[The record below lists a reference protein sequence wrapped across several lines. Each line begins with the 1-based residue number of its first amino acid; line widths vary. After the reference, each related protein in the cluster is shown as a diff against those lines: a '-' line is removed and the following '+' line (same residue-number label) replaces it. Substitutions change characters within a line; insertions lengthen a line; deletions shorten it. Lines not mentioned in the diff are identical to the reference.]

1 MKRGF
6 EDTTY
11 IEHETEEVLQQSLDH
26 MTPRAAK
33 APRME
38 YQFAFKVLGP
48 DSLVSSV
55 LGTKGAGIQDLQNQT
70 NTKISISSREDKFP
84 GTVNRLILIRGH
96 DQNAVDCVLQNIV
109 IQVKELV
116 VTGAIKTDEDKI
128 EMSSAKGDLK
138 LRIVMPKA
146 ATSAMIGPKGATIS
160 RIRDTTQCRIRV
172 EDAKIGTGELAEQI
186 VSLLGSAE
194 SIQACLS
201 QLNQLVQELSQETY
215 FQHWAH
221 VRCNIDSLG
230 GLSKGKGKGKGAAIG
245 GRTVTESGGRQITLG
260 KPSVG
265 GAVDTNNP
273 LFAVRRSVPNDL
285 VQGRTFAVQASLPVD
300 SMSALIGKGGGHIKE
315 ILTQTGAKVTL
326 RDENP
331 NTQVT
336 IEGPLDSVLGGY
348 CMVMKKYLEIE
359 GSLQK

>member
-6 EDTTY
+6 EDASHLEY
-11 IEHETEEVLQQSLDH
+11 ETEEELQQ
-26 MTPRAAK
+26 MAEQMGRAAK

-84 GTVNRLILIRGH
+84 GTANRLILVRGH
-96 DQNAVDCVLQNIV
+96 DQNSVDCVLQSIV
-109 IQVKELV
+109 NQVKELV
-116 VTGAIKTDEDKI
+116 SSGNIKSDEDKV

-160 RIRDTTQCRIRV
+160 RIRDSTQCRVRV
-172 EDAKIGTGELAEQI
+172 EDTKIGTGELAEQI
-186 VSLLGSAE
+186 VSLLGNVE
-194 SIQACLS
+194 SISACLT
-201 QLNQLVQELSQETY
+201 QLNQLVQELSTESY

-221 VRCNIDSLG
+221 VRCNIDAVG
-230 GLSKGKGKGKGAAIG
+230 GLSKGKGKGKSREGGPTLTTTVGARG
-245 GRTVTESGGRQITLG
+245 MTLG
-260 KPSVG
+260 KPSG
-265 GAVDTNNP
+265 GQDTSNP
-273 LFAVRRSVPNDL
+273 LFNVRRSVPNEL

-315 ILTQTGAKVTL
+315 ILNQTGAKVTL

-359 GSLQK
+359 SSLQK